1 MSEGKRV
8 FTPEYRQEA
17 VQVVLGSGKSTS
29 SVARDLGI
37 AESTLKTWV
46 RNATTNGRD
55 NGLDVD
61 ERAELARLRREL
73 KTVRMERD
81 FLKKAAAWFASHDK

>member
-1 MSEGKRV
+1 MSEPKRV
-8 FTPEYRQEA
+8 FTPEYRREA
-17 VQVVLGSGKSTS
+17 VDIVLKSGRSAS
-29 SVARDLGI
+29 SVAKDLGI

-46 RNATTNGRD
+46 RNATTNRSD
-55 NGLDVD
+55 NGLSVD